1 MPKHP
6 PALLHLLDQVR
17 TAIDTRTLLNICGG
31 NTKTFYGGT
40 PQGQT
45 LDVRPLCG
53 ITSFEPTELVVTAR
67 AGTLLSELEA
77 ALAEQGQ
84 CLPFEP
90 PRLGAQ
96 TTVGGMVA
104 AGLSGPARGQ
114 VGAVRDYVL
123 GATMINGRGELLT
136 FGGQVMK
143 NVAGYDVSRL
153 MAGSLGVLGVL
164 CEVSLKV
171 LPIAPATKTLQF
183 ACSEAQALQLLQSWR
198 SQPHPINA
206 SAWFGQTLQVRLS
219 GAASAVAATARQWQ
233 QTLGAHA
240 VPAQTA
246 AEYWSAMRDQTTTIF
261 DDAEKKQAQ
270 GLNLWRISVPATAPA
285 HILPEAALLEWG
297 GALRWYWSSAS
308 AKDIRAKAQELG
320 GHATL
325 YRGADRTIERLTPL
339 SPPLLRIHQGLK
351 AAFDPVGIFN
361 PGRLYTNL

>member
-1 MPKHP
+1 M
-6 PALLHLLDQVR
+6 
-17 TAIDTRTLLNICGG
+17 NITGG
-31 NTKTFYGGT
+31 NSKVFYGGI
-40 PQGQT
+40 PRGEVLDMRT
-45 LDVRPLCG
+45 LTG
-53 ITSFEPTELVVTAR
+53 ISSYEPTELVVTAR
-67 AGTLLSELEA
+67 AGTPLLELEEL
-77 ALAEQGQ
+77 LATHGQ
-84 CLPFEP
+84 CLPFDP
-90 PRLGAQ
+90 PRCNAH

-104 AGLSGPARGQ
+104 AGLSGPARAQ

-123 GATMINGRGELLT
+123 GVTMLNGRGELLT

-143 NVAGYDVSRL
+143 NVAGYDVARL
-153 MAGSLGVLGVL
+153 MVGSLGVLGVL

-171 LPIAPATKTLQF
+171 LPIAPATQTLQF

-233 QTLGAHA
+233 QTRGADA
-240 VPAQTA
+240 VPAHTA
-246 AEYWSAMRDQTTTIF
+246 AEDWNALRDQTATIF
-261 DDAEKKQAQ
+261 GDAEKKQAQ
-270 GLNLWRISVPATAPA
+270 GLNLWRLSVPVTAPA

-308 AKDIRAKAQELG
+308 AKDIRGKVQELG

-325 YRGADRTIERLTPL
+325 YRGADRTIERLPPL